1 MISRDTWAQI
11 ARHFPEAKILQWDKG
26 KRLVL
31 KCESHPGPE
40 DLDRMFD
47 TVHRLLGENLPGP
60 VVILSPGNIDW
71 HIGKENTPLEYA
83 LGQRIRQLEAHLR
96 AHHIPIPQDPVT

>member
-1 MISRDTWAQI
+1 MTKPDTWAQI

-31 KCESHPGPE
+31 KCEDHQSTE
-40 DLDRMFD
+40 SLDRMFD
-47 TVHRLLGENLPGP
+47 TIHRLLGENLPGP
-60 VVILSPGNIDW
+60 VVILSPGSIDW

-96 AHHIPIPQDPVT
+96 SHNIPVPMDPVS